1 MSTPVRQPGMLIINR
16 NEWRKTTA
24 EKELLKEMK
33 SAYKA
38 TRGKEKSNNQR
49 NEFIKMM
56 LDSPVPNWGGISLRV

>member
-1 MSTPVRQPGMLIINR
+1 MSTPVKQPGMLIINR

-24 EKELLKEMK
+24 EKEILKEMK

-49 NEFIKMM
+49 SEFIK
-56 LDSPVPNWGGISLRV
+56 LILESSVPNWGNIILKV